1 MKTVLSRSTCRRA
14 PAAFTLTELLI
25 VMGVIAALSVLTL
38 VSMRAIVKD
47 ARLASATNTITASL
61 ENARALAMKKNNIVL
76 LVFRARLDGDD
87 GVVVDIVPCEWTG
100 ESYRNGI
107 GVSAVRVIDRFMP
120 IPTAPV
126 RTLPRGIK
134 VAAPFYARGDD
145 AVWATQSHLPA
156 TAAFNEVAGVIFGV
170 MYGPDGVTLSNNAHS
185 DSDLLWVDFNFDPTA
200 LNGPF
205 ILNGGTNF
213 LPHGFLSPP
222 EPNADLSDPTFYEQN
237 FNDDEPFV
245 VIAPFLAVYDDDAAR
260 ELGRVDQ
267 WNTLLFYQEDLVGVP
282 NDPNPT
288 IPSYITAN
296 AKRIHF
302 NRYTGVVM
310 K

>member
-76 LVFRARLDGDD
+76 LVFRPRIEG
-87 GVVVDIVPCEWTG
+87 GEKVVVDIVTCHWTG
-100 ESYRNGI
+100 ESYWNAPLPPPVPGL
-107 GVSAVRVIDRFMP
+107 VLDRFV
-120 IPTAPV
+120 PTPDAPV
-126 RTLPRGIK
+126 RTLPAGIK
-134 VAAPFYARGDD
+134 VAAPAYSNPFAADH
-145 AVWATQSHLPA
+145 VWATQSHLLA
-156 TAAFNEVAGVIFGV
+156 TANGEIPGVVFGV
-170 MYGPDGVTLSNNAHS
+170 MYAPDGTTISGNPQS
-185 DSDLLWVDFNFDPTA
+185 DASLIWVDFFVDPDT
-200 LNGPF
+200 GP
-205 ILNGGTNF
+205 LDPLAPPMMRMDGTPEF
-213 LPHGFLSPP
+213 LVDAQRVFVQRL
-222 EPNADLSDPTFYEQN
+222 E
-237 FNDDEPFV
+237 DDEPFV

-267 WNTLLFYQEDLVGVP
+267 WNTLLAYQEDLVGVP